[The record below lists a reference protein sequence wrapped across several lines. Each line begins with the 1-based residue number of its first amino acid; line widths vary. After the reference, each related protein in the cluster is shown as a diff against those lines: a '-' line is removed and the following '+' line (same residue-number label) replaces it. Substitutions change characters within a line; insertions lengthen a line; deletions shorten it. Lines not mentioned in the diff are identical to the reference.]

1 MSSSFQQQQQHPEMG
16 MDMSISSGAPSP
28 CVKGCG
34 FFGSPGTMNMCSV
47 CFTNHLHD
55 TAPAPMEAPIHE
67 QAVADMEEKTPAA
80 APAPSALTDAE
91 IKKMQDR
98 DWRER
103 CRKAKENDY
112 YKNRCAECFKK
123 MGLAMRFE
131 CRCGKVC
138 CLSHRNSEAHHCSFN
153 YQRAGVISII
163 RDNPIVQADK
173 LRDRI

>member
-1 MSSSFQQQQQHPEMG
+1 MSSSFQQHEMQ
-16 MDMSISSGAPSP
+16 MSSSSSAPSP

-47 CFTNHLHD
+47 CFTKHLHD
-55 TAPAPMEAPIHE
+55 TAPAPVEAPKAE
-67 QAVADMEEKTPAA
+67 EVVVDMDDKTSADVAA
-80 APAPSALTDAE
+80 APAPAALTDAE

-123 MGLAMRFE
+123 MGLVMRFE

-163 RDNPIVQADK
+163 RDNPIIQADK